1 MQHMQVHN
9 NAALQ
14 RALGGVNSGM
24 QNAMNSNDAID
35 TIGGSAQQLG
45 SQPPQYGRAGPSS
58 PTARRNHSDPALG
71 GRLARN
77 KMTRAA
83 EAERKAHQDRMYGL
97 NLNKIATGEDK
108 RTTLMIKN
116 TPNKYTQKM
125 LLSLL

>member
-1 MQHMQVHN
+1 
-9 NAALQ
+9 
-14 RALGGVNSGM
+14 
-24 QNAMNSNDAID
+24 
-35 TIGGSAQQLG
+35 
-45 SQPPQYGRAGPSS
+45 
-58 PTARRNHSDPALG
+58 
-71 GRLARN
+71 
-77 KMTRAA
+77 MTRAA